1 MTAVVPRPDVRQGVH
16 LEIFTVAWMVIEAAV
31 SLGAGIIAGSIL
43 LTAFGLDSVIELI
56 SGSVLLWRLS
66 VEASGGD
73 AQRVEPIERTAA
85 WVVAVTL
92 ALLCV
97 YVLVS
102 SLYGLATQDRPES
115 SPVGILVAAAAVLV
129 MPWLAWRK
137 RGVARRIGSE
147 ALEGDAVES
156 LTCGYMAATV
166 LIGVGLNVLF
176 GWWWIEDLAAL
187 AFLLWLGRETY
198 ETFEEAREGREEAE
212 GV

>member
-66 VEASGGD
+66 VEAGGGD
-73 AQRVEPIERTAA
+73 AQRVESIERTAA

-147 ALEGDAVES
+147 ALEGDAAES

-166 LIGVGLNVLF
+166 LIGVGLNALF